1 MCQRGFSPREKV
13 LSVCV
18 CLGTEDG
25 QLQHWRPC
33 CPEPTA
39 RMVRL
44 EGPQVRTLTPVRGP
58 LPLFPSS
65 VFAGTR
71 PHPWSS
77 LEPSSSPSYCCEFSK
92 CYSCRFPPPS
102 TVFSS
107 LCSDGEKEYI
117 FPLPSAHHQQ
127 GCPYGKV
134 QAAPG
139 GRREVGFSPRGTF
152 VQAEMLSAQPEQG
165 SPGILMLLGW
175 IDLRLNSAC
184 PSPCRLV
191 L

>member
-1 MCQRGFSPREKV
+1 MGSSTTGGPAVQSPQPEW
-13 LSVCV
+13 S
-18 CLGTEDG
+18 G
-25 QLQHWRPC
+25 WRDHRFAPLHQF
-33 CPEPTA
+33 
-39 RMVRL
+39 MV
-44 EGPQVRTLTPVRGP
+44 P

-92 CYSCRFPPPS
+92 CCSCRFPPPS

-127 GCPYGKV
+127 GCLYGKV

-139 GRREVGFSPRGTF
+139 GHREVGFSPRGTF

-175 IDLRLNSAC
+175 IDLRLNSTC